1 LIYERED
8 DDVYCA
14 SDASEALLSG
24 PDYAKAFGEMDDTVC
39 GGGADKVNLA
49 PSTDQ
54 IFGNEANHKLTGDTR
69 TDR

>member
-1 LIYERED
+1 MLRDKLSGAVNLVDADLFYERKD

-49 PSTDQ
+49 PD
-54 IFGNEANHKLTGDTR
+54 A
-69 TDR
+69 